1 MPFFQKQKLMEKRNQ
16 RRIFD
21 LDIKLSIVRKIEK
34 GELRVVEVS
43 RLYEVSQ
50 TAVRKWLY
58 KYSDLYQKQIRVVVE
73 KKSISKKYKEQQD
86 RIKEL
91 ERALGQKQLR
101 LDYLEKLLEQASS
114 RLGEDI
120 EKKIKRLP

>member
-1 MPFFQKQKLMEKRNQ
+1 MPFFQKQRLMEKRKQ

-21 LDIKLSIVRKIEK
+21 LDLKLSIVRKLDR
-34 GELRVVEVS
+34 GELKVIEVS
-43 RLYEVSQ
+43 RLYQVSE

-58 KYSDLYQKQIRVVVE
+58 KYSDLYQKRIHVVVE
-73 KKSISKKYKEQQD
+73 KKSLSKKYKEQQD

-91 ERALGQKQLR
+91 ERSLGQKQLR
-101 LDYLEKLLEQASS
+101 VDYLEKLLEQAST